1 MGYFSSKKYCS
12 LASAMLFADTVL
24 KYKNYAVLKQKA
36 SDKRFNIIRFFFG
49 SEKFFDLIALCLMNI
64 IVFLIT

>member
-1 MGYFSSKKYCS
+1 
-12 LASAMLFADTVL
+12 MLFADTVL

-49 SEKFFDLIALCLMNI
+49 SEKFFNLIALCLMNI
-64 IVFLIT
+64 HSFFDYVITTFFPKIQNYF